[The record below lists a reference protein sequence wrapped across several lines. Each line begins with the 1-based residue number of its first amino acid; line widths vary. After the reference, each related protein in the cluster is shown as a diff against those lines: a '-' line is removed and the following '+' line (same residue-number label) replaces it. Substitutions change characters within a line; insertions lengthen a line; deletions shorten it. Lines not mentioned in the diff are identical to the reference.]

1 MTQINRSTH
10 CSYAFSTYDSR
21 TQWTCCIAPPSPAP
35 RIMSFADK
43 NKSPDIIQL
52 QNDLLSGVK
61 NKLCNVCWEQ
71 EDAGITSARI
81 HSLSEKT
88 DDDLQKEIVNKKL
101 KYLCID
107 SGNVCNL
114 SCRMCSPISSTALL
128 PEFKKRLNLQATF
141 PTFQFYSKHTNGV
154 TTTPVEYLLNEDYS
168 QIIDIRILG
177 GEPFLN
183 LDHVAVLEKIVAQ
196 GYSKQCTVRYVS
208 NGTLP
213 IPDSILN
220 LIDQYEQMIFTYS
233 VDAVGPRANYIRTG
247 TNWDTVVNNIARH
260 KSAPNLQKYQ
270 FQITVGVLNIL
281 YLDELFE
288 WISKHNKHYNICPIS
303 DPEHCS
309 FDVLTD
315 EEKVYVIDKLSKS
328 KFDFSTLI
336 NYVSASKFDPVAR
349 AQLFVDFEWTKE
361 YKGLDVNDY
370 LPELMDLLN
379 GKSHG

>member
-1 MTQINRSTH
+1 
-10 CSYAFSTYDSR
+10 
-21 TQWTCCIAPPSPAP
+21 
-35 RIMSFADK
+35 MSFADK

-61 NKLCNVCWEQ
+61 NEFCNVCWAQ
-71 EDAGITSARI
+71 EDAGITSPRI
-81 HSLSEKT
+81 HSLALIDSRREKT
-88 DDDLQKEIVNKKL
+88 DDELQKEIVDKKL

-141 PTFQFYSKHTNGV
+141 PTFQLYSKHNDGV
-154 TTTPVEYLLNEDYS
+154 TTTPIEYLLNEDYS

-183 LDHVAVLEKIVAQ
+183 LDHVAVLEKIIAQ
-196 GYSKQCTVRYVS
+196 GYSKQCIVRYVS

-213 IPDSILN
+213 IPNSILN
-220 LIDQYEQMIFTYS
+220 LINHYKKIVITYS
-233 VDAVGPRANYIRTG
+233 VDVIGPKAGYIRTG
-247 TNWDTVVNNIARH
+247 TNWDVVVKNIAQH
-260 KSAPNLQKYQ
+260 EFIPNLQNYQ
-270 FQITVGVLNIL
+270 FQVTVGALNIL

-288 WISKHNKHYNICPIS
+288 WIAPQHKHYNICPIS

-309 FDVLTD
+309 FDVFTD
-315 EEKVYVIDKLSKS
+315 EEKTYIIDKLSKS
-328 KFDFSTLI
+328 KFDFSTLT
-336 NYVSASKFDPVAR
+336 NYIVSSKFNPDAR
-349 AQLFVDFEWTKE
+349 TQLFVDFDWTQE
-361 YKGLDVNDY
+361 YKGLDVYDY